1 MAFLVD
7 RIETF
12 LKRVEESQ
20 CHKMALQFVV
30 GSAKQELSQP
40 ENESPNK
47 ASSPVKPNT
56 QRRRKSSSSLS
67 PVRTR
72 RRSSGK
78 LLDEDIEP
86 EQQLARNLGIAL
98 PAEAVTDDARIDILE
113 RALLDRISK
122 LESHAT
128 SLQSTT
134 ESSISSHLLDA
145 QMTLELLHNSLL
157 AESLYHK
164 VRLLDP
170 SIESS
175 VATFEKDVQD
185 LQKNL
190 EAVDLHTLQSRNVH
204 KEQLINRWSR

>member
-1 MAFLVD
+1 MVFLVG

-12 LKRVEESQ
+12 LKRVEESH
-20 CHKMALQFVV
+20 CHNMALQFVV
-30 GSAKQELSQP
+30 GSAKNELSQP
-40 ENESPNK
+40 ENEPPTK
-47 ASSPVKPNT
+47 ASGSVKPNT

-67 PVRTR
+67 PVQTR

-98 PAEAVTDDARIDILE
+98 PAEAITDEARIDILE

-145 QMTLELLHNSLL
+145 HMTLELLHDSLL

>member
-1 MAFLVD
+1 MAFLVN
-7 RIETF
+7 RIEAF
-12 LKRVEESQ
+12 LERVQESQ
-20 CHKMALQFVV
+20 CHNMALQFVV
-30 GSAKQELSQP
+30 GSAKQELAQP
-40 ENESPNK
+40 ENGSPTK
-47 ASSPVKPNT
+47 TSSPVKPNT
-56 QRRRKSSSSLS
+56 QRRRKSSNSQS

-98 PAEAVTDDARIDILE
+98 PAEAVSDTARIDVLE
-113 RALLDRISK
+113 RALSDRISK

-134 ESSISSHLLDA
+134 ESSISSHLHDA
-145 QMTLELLHNSLL
+145 HTTLELLHDSLL

-164 VRLLDP
+164 VQLLDP
-170 SIESS
+170 RIESS

-185 LQKNL
+185 LQKDL

-204 KEQLINRWSR
+204 KEQLIKRWSR

>member
-1 MAFLVD
+1 MVFLVD

-12 LKRVEESQ
+12 LKRVEENQ
-20 CHKMALQFVV
+20 CHNMALQFVV

-40 ENESPNK
+40 ENEPPNK

-98 PAEAVTDDARIDILE
+98 PAEAVTDDARIDILV
-113 RALLDRISK
+113 RALFDRISK
-122 LESHAT
+122 LESHTT

-145 QMTLELLHNSLL
+145 HMTLELLHDSLL

-170 SIESS
+170 SVESS

-190 EAVDLHTLQSRNVH
+190 EVIDLHTLQSRNVH
-204 KEQLINRWSR
+204 KEQLIKRWSR